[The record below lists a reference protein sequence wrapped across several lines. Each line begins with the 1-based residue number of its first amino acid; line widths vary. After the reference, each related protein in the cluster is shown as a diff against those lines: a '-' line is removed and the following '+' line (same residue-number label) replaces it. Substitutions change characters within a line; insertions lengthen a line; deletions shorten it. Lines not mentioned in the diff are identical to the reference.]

1 MSYPLRLTRIPMTM
15 GLLVFLVGLPFHGQA
30 IPSNDSTATNPVQQ
44 CSPKGHWQCV
54 KLTAEEAFFDGVR
67 GKWSRH
73 WWRMSYIGR
82 ACKHEKGKAAGHI
95 LEGIF
100 AVPHYIGVGIMNVT
114 GFIEHLA
121 LQPMMKN
128 KQPQAPKLENDSL
141 PATSKHKKSG
151 SP

>member
-1 MSYPLRLTRIPMTM
+1 MSYPRLTPIHVVI
-15 GLLVFLVGLPFHGQA
+15 GLLVLLVGSSFHGQA
-30 IPSNDSTATNPVQQ
+30 IPPDDSTATNPVRQ

-54 KLTAEEAFFDGVR
+54 KLTAEEVFFDGVR

-82 ACKHEKGKAAGHI
+82 ACKHEKSKAAGHI
-95 LEGIF
+95 IEGIF
-100 AVPHYIGVGIMNVT
+100 AVPHYIGVGIMNIT

-128 KQPQAPKLENDSL
+128 KQPQEQRPENDSL
-141 PATSKHKKSG
+141 PATSKQKGKS
-151 SP
+151 P